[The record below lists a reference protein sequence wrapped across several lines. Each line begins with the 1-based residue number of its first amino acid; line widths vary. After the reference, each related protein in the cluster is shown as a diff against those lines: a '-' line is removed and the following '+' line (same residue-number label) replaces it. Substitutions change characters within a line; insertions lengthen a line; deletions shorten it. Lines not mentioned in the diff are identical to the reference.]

1 MGSRSPRFPTR
12 PMISLFFG
20 VLAAPRGEE
29 SVPEGAGDEHDDDD
43 DPEGEVARKTK
54 ERSTALLS
62 QRGIRDGREGHGA
75 GSLGAPGP
83 AGGALGF
90 GSGWSARL
98 TGGDRDG
105 DGVRIA
111 KVSPMDGARDGSRD
125 GSRDGKGMT
134 MLLGPRLDFGDCR
147 GSRVDGLGVTLTLE
161 EPMATTTTSS
171 GILGKM
177 GPERLYVISNISCSR
192 RNELY
197 DPSGSELV
205 NIEEY

>member
-1 MGSRSPRFPTR
+1 M
-12 PMISLFFG
+12 SLFFG

-98 TGGDRDG
+98 TGGGRDG

-111 KVSPMDGARDGSRD
+111 KVSPMDGARD

-161 EPMATTTTSS
+161 EPRATTTTSS

-177 GPERLYVISNISCSR
+177 GPERLY
-192 RNELY
+192 
-197 DPSGSELV
+197 
-205 NIEEY
+205 IEYILLKEERTLRTQRLRAREH